1 MVFRF
6 CKAADISA
14 QIDVICAVIR
24 DSTFLNDYMSNRSI
38 NCTTYVIPEEIND
51 H

>member
-14 QIDVICAVIR
+14 KMDVIRAVIR
-24 DSTFLNDYMSNRSI
+24 DSTF
-38 NCTTYVIPEEIND
+38 
-51 H
+51 